1 MAAASPAFVYLD
13 HAATTPVRPEVAEA
27 MAVAQAEAWANPSS
41 PHTAG
46 RRAKR
51 LLEECREKILALVG
65 GRTSGGERDRLVFT
79 SGATEANRLAIL
91 GLAAGGKGVFA
102 SSARDHTSVRNLRGE
117 LAGRG
122 WAVAEPPLAGTG
134 RIAPE
139 WVFPASSRGVWA
151 TTLVCGQS
159 GTVEDMPHIAAA
171 VRSRPDVLLHV
182 DATQAVVTQPIA
194 LADLGAAT
202 LTLAPHKFSGPRGI
216 GAAVVRGGV
225 ALAPLAAGPQ
235 EAGLRGGTEPVV
247 LAVGFARALELAVAE
262 RAAEAARLADL
273 RERFAHALTAA
284 AAARGVQVERLA
296 GSALSSP
303 HMLTVALAGVDR
315 QAFVMAADLAGVCCG
330 TGTACAS
337 GSSEPAPALVAMGLS
352 AAHVAVAVRFSFG
365 RTTTAADVDAT
376 MNRLEPVLARLG
388 AVVGESCR

>member
-1 MAAASPAFVYLD
+1 MTAAAPACVYLD

-27 MAVAQAEAWANPSS
+27 MAAAQAEAWGNPSS
-41 PHTAG
+41 PHAAG

-51 LLEECREKILALVG
+51 VLEECREKILALLG
-65 GRTSGGERDRLVFT
+65 GRTAGIDRDRLVFT

-91 GLAAGGKGVFA
+91 GLAAGGTGVFA
-102 SSARDHTSVRNLRGE
+102 SSARDHTSVRNLHGE

-122 WAVAEPPLAGTG
+122 WFVAEPPLAGTG

-139 WVFPASSRGVWA
+139 WVFPTSGRGIWV

-159 GTVEDMPHIAAA
+159 GTVEDVPGIAAA

-182 DATQAVVTQPIA
+182 DATQAVVTQPIV
-194 LADLGAAT
+194 LGDLGAAT

-216 GAAVVRGGV
+216 GAVVVRGGV
-225 ALAPLAAGPQ
+225 ALAPLVAGPQ

-247 LAVGFARALELAVAE
+247 LAVGFARALELAVGE
-262 RAAEAARLADL
+262 RAAEAARLADI
-273 RERFAHALTAA
+273 REQFARTFAA
-284 AAARGVQVERLA
+284 AAAVHGLRFERLA
-296 GSALSSP
+296 APPLSSP
-303 HMLTVALAGVDR
+303 HILTLALPGIDR

-352 AAHVAVAVRFSFG
+352 AESVAAAVRFSFG
-365 RTTTAADVDAT
+365 RTTTAADVDAAT
-376 MNRLEPVLARLG
+376 SRLEPVLARIGSADG
-388 AVVGESCR
+388 ARCR